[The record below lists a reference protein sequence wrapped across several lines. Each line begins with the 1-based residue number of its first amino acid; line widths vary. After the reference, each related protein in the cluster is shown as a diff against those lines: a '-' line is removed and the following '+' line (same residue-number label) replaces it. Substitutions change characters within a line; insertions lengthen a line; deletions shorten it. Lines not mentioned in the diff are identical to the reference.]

1 MNQKRILNVKDCM
14 RDPVSDSMSSSGYC
28 ELPSSLGQETEGL
41 GPSKLSGSVH
51 RSVKQTRSQRRVTF
65 DGYLRPITKVQIP
78 GPCTTESVEHVPP
91 EIELPDA
98 TTHTQAASEAIE
110 NVEPLERF
118 QILVRLGF
126 DAYFRGSGST
136 LAPRHFWVHEDMDE
150 GHILLWVDCER
161 TSLKGA
167 IPLRDILAIS
177 CTEETELALRAGESV
192 AHIVFTAPRERDFWR
207 SKLELLRSLS

>member
-1 MNQKRILNVKDCM
+1 
-14 RDPVSDSMSSSGYC
+14 MSSSGYC

-51 RSVKQTRSQRRVTF
+51 RSAKQTRSQRRVTF
-65 DGYLRPITKVQIP
+65 DGYLRPIMKVQIP

-161 TSLKGA
+161 TSLKGRYLCVTYW
-167 IPLRDILAIS
+167 PF
-177 CTEETELALRAGESV
+177 RAQ
-192 AHIVFTAPRERDFWR
+192 R
-207 SKLELLRSLS
+207 KLSSLSGPVRAWHTLSSRLPGSVTLEEQARAAPKFVLVIRVCNVGGGVLS

>member
-1 MNQKRILNVKDCM
+1 M

-51 RSVKQTRSQRRVTF
+51 RSAKQTRSQRRVTF
-65 DGYLRPITKVQIP
+65 DGYLRPIMKVQIP

-110 NVEPLERF
+110 NVEPLS
-118 QILVRLGF
+118 
-126 DAYFRGSGST
+126 DS
-136 LAPRHFWVHEDMDE
+136 
-150 GHILLWVDCER
+150 
-161 TSLKGA
+161 
-167 IPLRDILAIS
+167 
-177 CTEETELALRAGESV
+177 
-192 AHIVFTAPRERDFWR
+192 
-207 SKLELLRSLS
+207 RSLSAWDLTHTFAGAAPRSPLDTSGYMKTWTRVISYYGLIVSGHPSRGDTSA